1 MTTQV
6 HGTKFRAGK
15 VVIGPR
21 AIGDCY
27 YRIVSLQDRS
37 GRIETFDPHSR
48 SWSAAPESVTFNDVW
63 KAEPV
68 SQLALDKAAA
78 EPGDFDEDD
87 EIVPEEALAASDA
100 DEERAVH

>member
-6 HGTKFRAGK
+6 IGSKFRAGK

-21 AIGDCY
+21 VIGNSF

-37 GRIETFDPHSR
+37 GRIEAFDPHSR

-63 KAEPV
+63 KAQPV
-68 SQLALDKAAA
+68 SQLTLDKACTDPSEMDDDDIVIEEAEASNQA
-78 EPGDFDEDD
+78 EPESR
-87 EIVPEEALAASDA
+87 EL
-100 DEERAVH
+100 H